1 MKPVICILL
10 LLSLTYASAAISAV
24 VQLNATTFD
33 EAVKNSKVLLV
44 MFTKPACLQSM
55 SMAPIWEQLALDYAC
70 TGGVVIAELDCS
82 QNENHNLC
90 ESTLQNGKCSSYPI
104 IYFQKQG
111 KNQANVSCKSPWAL
125 ESLDDEVRR
134 MLKKKG

>member
-24 VQLNATTFD
+24 VQMNATTFD
-33 EAVKNSKVLLV
+33 VAVKNSKVLLV
-44 MFTKPACLQSM
+44 MFIKPACILSM
-55 SMAPIWEQLALDYAC
+55 SMAPIWEQLALNNAC
-70 TGGVVIAELDCS
+70 TGGVVIAEMDCS
-82 QNENHNLC
+82 QNVNHNLC
-90 ESTLQNGKCSSYPI
+90 ESTLQNGKCSSYPV

-111 KNQANVSCKSPWAL
+111 KDKARVSCESPWPL
-125 ESLDDEVRR
+125 DSLDDEVRR